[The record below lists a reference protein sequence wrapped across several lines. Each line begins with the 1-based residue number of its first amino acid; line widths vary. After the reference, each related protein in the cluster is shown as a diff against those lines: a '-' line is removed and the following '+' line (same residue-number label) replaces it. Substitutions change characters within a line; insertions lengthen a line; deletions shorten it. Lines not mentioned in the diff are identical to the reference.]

1 MNTLS
6 KERKIQILSA
16 LIEGNSI
23 RSIERM
29 TDTHRDTIMRLMVRV
44 GKGCQKLLDDNL
56 KCFHSKFLEA
66 DEIWTFVQ
74 KKEKKLTPMEKVNPD
89 IGDQYVFVVLDAE
102 SKLVPTF
109 AVGKRNLETTRYFIS
124 ELKNKLIENGRVQLT
139 TDSFGPYANVIEDY
153 FGCEID
159 YAQQTKFYAA
169 VNPGPG
175 RYSPPKV
182 SEVVSTVIQGNPDK
196 KHICTSYVER
206 HNLTMRM
213 QLRRFTRL
221 TNAFSKKL
229 ENLKASLALYF
240 AHYNFLRIHS
250 TLRVTPAMAAGIT
263 DHLWDWE
270 NILAYESN

>member
-29 TDTHRDTIMRLMVRV
+29 TNTHRDTIMRLMVRV

-74 KKEKKLTPMEKVNPD
+74 KKERRLTPIEKYNRD

-109 AVGKRNLETTRYFIS
+109 TVGKRTAETTRYFIS
-124 ELKNKLIENGRVQLT
+124 ELKNKLSDNGRVQLT

-159 YAQQTKFYAA
+159 YAQQTKLYAA

-182 SEVVSTVIQGNPDK
+182 SEVLSTIIQGNPDI

-240 AHYNFLRIHS
+240 AHYNFLRIHG
-250 TLRVTPAMAAGIT
+250 TLRITPAMKAGIT
-263 DHLWDWE
+263 DHLWNWD

>member
-74 KKEKKLTPMEKVNPD
+74 KKERRLTPVEKNNTN

-109 AVGKRNLETTRYFIS
+109 AVGKRNIETTKYFIS
-124 ELKNKLIENGRVQLT
+124 ELKNKLSENGRIQLT
-139 TDSFGPYANVIEDY
+139 TDSFLPYANVIQDY

-221 TNAFSKKL
+221 TNAFSKRI

-240 AHYNFLRIHS
+240 AHYNFLRIHA
-250 TLRVTPAMAAGIT
+250 TLRMTPAMKAGIT
-263 DHLWDWE
+263 DHLWDWDK
-270 NILAYESN
+270 ILAYESN

>member
-23 RSIERM
+23 RSVERI
-29 TDTHRDTIMRLMVRV
+29 TSTHRDTIMRLLVRI
-44 GKGCQKLLDDNL
+44 GKGCQTLLDENL
-56 KCFHSKFLEA
+56 KGFHSRYLEA

-74 KKEKKLTPMEKVNPD
+74 KKERKLTPLEKSKSD

-109 AVGKRNLETTRYFIS
+109 AVGKRTVETTRNFIS
-124 ELKNKLIENGRVQLT
+124 ELKDKLKENGRVQLT

-159 YAQQTKFYAA
+159 YAQQTKLYAA

-175 RYSPPKV
+175 RYSPPRV
-182 SEVVSTVIQGNPDK
+182 SEVLSTVIQGNPDK
-196 KHICTSYVER
+196 RHICTSYIER

-240 AHYNFLRIHS
+240 AYYNFLRIHA
-250 TLRVTPAMAAGIT
+250 TLRMTPAMAAGIT
-263 DHLWDWE
+263 DHLWNWE
-270 NILAYESN
+270 NILAYEGN

>member
-1 MNTLS
+1 MNKIS
-6 KERKIQILSA
+6 KEKKIQILSA
-16 LIEGNSI
+16 LTEGVSI

-29 TDTHRDTIMRLMVRV
+29 TGTHRDTIMRLMVRI
-44 GKGCQKLLDDNL
+44 GKGCERLLKDNL
-56 KCFHSKFLEA
+56 RGFHSKYLEA

-74 KKEKKLTPMEKVNPD
+74 KKERRLDLTEKYNPN
-89 IGDQYVFVVLDAE
+89 IGDQYVFVALDAD
-102 SKLVPTF
+102 SKLIPVFT
-109 AVGKRNLETTRYFIS
+109 VGKRNYETTRYFIA
-124 ELKNKLIENGRVQLT
+124 ELKSKLNGNGRVQLT
-139 TDSFGPYANVIEDY
+139 TDSFRSYINTIEEF
-153 FGCEID
+153 FGVDID

-182 SEVVSTVIQGNPDK
+182 SEVLSTIVQGNPDENR
-196 KHICTSYVER
+196 ISTSYVER

-240 AHYNFLRIHS
+240 ACYNFMRIHRS
-250 TLRVTPAMAAGIT
+250 LRTTPAMEAKIT
-263 DHLWDWE
+263 DRIWTWDD
-270 NILAYESN
+270 ILAYEAN

>member
-29 TDTHRDTIMRLMVRV
+29 TDTHRDTIMRLLVRI
-44 GKGCQKLLDDNL
+44 GKGCQKLLDENL
-56 KCFHSKFLEA
+56 KGFHSKYLEA

-74 KKEKKLTPMEKVNPD
+74 KKERRLTPIEKDNPE

-102 SKLVPTF
+102 SKLIPTF
-109 AVGKRNLETTRYFIS
+109 AVGKRNIETTRYFIG
-124 ELKNKLIENGRVQLT
+124 ELKNKLSENGRVQLT
-139 TDSFGPYANVIEDY
+139 TDSFISYANVIEDY

-182 SEVVSTVIQGNPDK
+182 SEVLSTIIQGNPDK

-221 TNAFSKKL
+221 TNAYSKKL
-229 ENLKASLALYF
+229 QNLKASLALYF
-240 AHYNFLRIHS
+240 AYYNFLRIHA
-250 TLRVTPAMAAGIT
+250 TLRMTPAMKAGIT
-263 DHLWDWE
+263 DHLWNWN